1 MNTTA
6 RVLYEHQEDFG
17 ILEEHID
24 ENLFNLFEMTT
35 EEQNARKKAVTM
47 TEVDLPIS
55 KRLIEEWEDDYQGF
69 SFNNGNQLKDHQNV
83 FGDLPLLNEEL
94 AAVIEEPQPPN
105 KDDILSSIMQPAGS
119 QVPDPNLTVFG
130 DLPSIN
136 LELAAPIKPRSGS
149 DPRIDVT
156 EDHHKDHDINNLSPN
171 PMAQIEDPIEVV
183 PEILIRSPGND
194 ETFENVNAPVI
205 QDPDHTTATVI
216 EDNQLQVNNTEV
228 DVPSDVVQRTEDEV
242 PNDIVLNPV
251 IEPKTKKRKRTIRH
265 LIIDEETQIP
275 MEQLKRGI
283 EDYRDLLR
291 CDSPSDERVQ
301 SRKQLPK
308 SYSGL
313 RLGTSLNHLLKDSMM
328 SLSNIS
334 DQDEEVFVLD
344 QPSLVRNDGVLD
356 EQKRSGAHSL
366 LNIQEDGQDLPDTTV
381 KSTENASLLRNEG
394 NLTESRA
401 PSLLLN
407 QDNVPG
413 FPDSSLQ
420 VPETVFPS
428 DFDILSS
435 TRNDFPCDEMPEE
448 NINLEPS
455 RRGLENNTIESGI
468 INVPEET
475 MMPPELNNPLPEEI
489 HQPQDKAVE
498 KDVPSD
504 ELLISSFVENVH
516 SKLRPSNKGN
526 FGDLLEAGSD
536 AKEAALKFYSLLVAN
551 KKELLTCE
559 QDKCYKDININM
571 LM

>member
-1 MNTTA
+1 
-6 RVLYEHQEDFG
+6 
-17 ILEEHID
+17 
-24 ENLFNLFEMTT
+24 
-35 EEQNARKKAVTM
+35 
-47 TEVDLPIS
+47 
-55 KRLIEEWEDDYQGF
+55 
-69 SFNNGNQLKDHQNV
+69 
-83 FGDLPLLNEEL
+83 
-94 AAVIEEPQPPN
+94 
-105 KDDILSSIMQPAGS
+105 
-119 QVPDPNLTVFG
+119 LTVFG
-130 DLPSIN
+130 DLLPSIN
-136 LELAAPIKPRSGS
+136 VEIAAPIKPRSGS
-149 DPRIDVT
+149 DPRVDVT
-156 EDHHKDHDINNLSPN
+156 EDHYKDHDNLSPN
-171 PMAQIEDPIEVV
+171 PMAQIEDPTEVI
-183 PEILIRSPGND
+183 PEILIHPPG
-194 ETFENVNAPVI
+194 TFENVNAPVI
-205 QDPDHTTATVI
+205 QDPDHTTAAVI
-216 EDNQLQVNNTEV
+216 EDNQLQVDNTEV
-228 DVPSDVVQRTEDEV
+228 DVPSVVVQRTEDEV
-242 PNDIVLNPV
+242 SNDIVLNPV
-251 IEPKTKKRKRTIRH
+251 IEPKTKKRKWTIRH

-313 RLGTSLNHLLKDSMM
+313 RLGTSLNHLFKDSMM
-328 SLSNIS
+328 SLNNIT
-334 DQDEEVFVLD
+334 DQDEEVFVPD
-344 QPSLVRNDGVLD
+344 KSSLVRDGVLG
-356 EQKRSGAHSL
+356 EQKRSGEHSL
-366 LNIQEDGQDLPDTTV
+366 LNIQEDGQDLPDTTG
-381 KSTENASLLRNEG
+381 KSTENASLLRNDG
-394 NLTESRA
+394 NLTEQDKSRA

-571 LM
+571 